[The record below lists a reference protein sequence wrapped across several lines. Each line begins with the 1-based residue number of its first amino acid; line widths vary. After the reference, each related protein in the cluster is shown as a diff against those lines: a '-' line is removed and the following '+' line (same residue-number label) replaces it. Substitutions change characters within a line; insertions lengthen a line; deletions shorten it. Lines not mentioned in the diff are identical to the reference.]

1 MLLLL
6 TVKLQIR
13 QDEGLFLCKKAV
25 IFARNKKKQKKMATI
40 TLNYDAGSLSAKKL
54 LEAILVS
61 GLFERAEGEQSP
73 YNPEFVKKIKTSR
86 LQVLN
91 GQTRKIKTAD
101 LWK

>member
-1 MLLLL
+1 
-6 TVKLQIR
+6 
-13 QDEGLFLCKKAV
+13 
-25 IFARNKKKQKKMATI
+25 MATI
-40 TLNYDAGSLSAKKL
+40 TLNYDARSLSAKKF

-61 GLFERAEGEQSP
+61 GLFVQTEDEKSS
-73 YNPEFVKKIKTSR
+73 YNAEFVKKIQKSK